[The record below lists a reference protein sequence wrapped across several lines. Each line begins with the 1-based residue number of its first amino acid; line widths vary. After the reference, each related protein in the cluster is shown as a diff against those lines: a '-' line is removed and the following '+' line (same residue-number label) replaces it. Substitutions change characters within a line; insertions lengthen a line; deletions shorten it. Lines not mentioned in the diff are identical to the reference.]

1 MRKQGNPVGQRR
13 DELRATA
20 GRGAKTRVAAQDPSA
35 ATGSVAQT
43 GMAELLYKTSLGE
56 AWLGDAAP
64 TLRDV
69 CEADSVDLIVT
80 SPPFALLNQKEY
92 GNQTQDDYVRWFQP
106 FADEFWRVLKPTGS
120 LVIDLGG
127 SWEPGR
133 PVKSLYAFELLISL
147 CRRPN
152 RRFHLAQDFYWY
164 NPARLPTPAAWVT
177 IKRLRA
183 KDSINYLWWL
193 SKTPEPKADNS
204 RVTREYTQ
212 GMKRLIETGTYNRG
226 RRPSGHVV
234 REGFT
239 RDRGGAIPP
248 NLLSISNTGN
258 DKAYL
263 DACKET
269 GRKAHPARFAPDVP
283 RFFVEML
290 TDPGDL
296 VVDPFAGSNVT
307 GQVAESLERRWL
319 AIEIDRDYLEGSA
332 VRFDGLQYEI
342 ADESA
347 PTRQTA

>member
-1 MRKQGNPVGQRR
+1 MPKAERSACSARNRPR
-13 DELRATA
+13 
-20 GRGAKTRVAAQDPSA
+20 DPSVA
-35 ATGSVAQT
+35 MSSVVRA
-43 GMAELLYKTSLGE
+43 GMAELLYKTGSGQ

-64 TLRDV
+64 ALREV

-92 GNQTQDDYVRWFQP
+92 GNQSQDDYVRWFQP

-152 RRFHLAQDFYWY
+152 RKFHLAQDFYWY

-177 IKRLRA
+177 VRRLRA

-193 SKTPEPKADNS
+193 SKTPHPKADNS
-204 RVTREYTQ
+204 RVQREYAQ

-248 NLLSISNTGN
+248 NLLCISNTGN
-258 DKAYL
+258 DKEYV
-263 DACKET
+263 DACKER
-269 GRKAHPARFAPDVP
+269 GGKAHPARFAPDVP
-283 RFFVEML
+283 RFFIEML

-296 VVDPFAGSNVT
+296 VLDPFAGSNVT
-307 GQVAESLERRWL
+307 GQVAETLERRWL

-332 VRFDGLQYEI
+332 VRFENLQFELAGPTGRKKKI
-342 ADESA
+342 A
-347 PTRQTA
+347 

>member
-1 MRKQGNPVGQRR
+1 
-13 DELRATA
+13 
-20 GRGAKTRVAAQDPSA
+20 
-35 ATGSVAQT
+35 
-43 GMAELLYKTSLGE
+43 
-56 AWLGDAAP
+56 LGDAG
-64 TLRDV
+64 TTVRDV
-69 CEADSVDLIVT
+69 CETDSVDLIVT

-92 GNQTQDDYVRWFQP
+92 GNQSQDDYVRWFQP

-152 RRFHLAQDFYWY
+152 RKFHLAQDFYWY

-177 IKRLRA
+177 IRRLRA

-258 DKAYL
+258 DKEYL
-263 DACKET
+263 DACKAA

-283 RFFVEML
+283 RFFIEML

-307 GQVAESLERRWL
+307 GQVAESLDRRWL
-319 AIEIDRDYLEGSA
+319 AVEIERDYLEGSA
-332 VRFDGLQYEI
+332 VRFGDLQYEL
-342 ADESA
+342 ADK
-347 PTRQTA
+347 PRRRKTA